1 MALMMVTNW
10 EQLLVSHLVQLTE
23 IPREMSLVCL
33 LDFLMAMQM
42 AEMKENDLELL
53 TEMSL
58 VHLMEKN

>member
-1 MALMMVTNW
+1 M
-10 EQLLVSHLVQLTE
+10 VSHLVQLTE